1 MVMADPPDL
10 GHGKKVFT
18 PGRLGTFRLAQVEA
32 YLAVFVSWEFNWSRD
47 FKMTLDYKGFLTP

>member
-47 FKMTLDYKGFLTP
+47 FKMTLD